1 MRAPATSGW
10 TFTDGSFDCG
20 TPQVGSPPNELALT
34 TSSDRCYYPIVIRSY
49 RDKDTRAVAERRR
62 VRGLPEDIQ
71 RRAQRK
77 LMILNNAT
85 NLNDLRT
92 PPGNRLEALSG
103 DRDEQH
109 KHSHQRPVAD
119 LLRLE

>member
-1 MRAPATSGW
+1 MAPSTV
-10 TFTDGSFDCG
+10 G

-34 TSSDRCYYPIVIRSY
+34 TNSDRCYYPIVIRSY

-85 NLNDLRT
+85 NLNDLRI
-92 PPGNRLEALSG
+92 PPGTGWRLCRVTAMSSTAFASTTSG
-103 DRDEQH
+103 GSASSGVTATLT
-109 KHSHQRPVAD
+109 KSK
-119 LLRLE
+119 